1 MIRGG
6 RMLVCVVALIVAR
19 PSSVVVAVEV
29 TSWDLRTGVQDFS
42 GQTSV
47 SDLRRINVVSNP
59 PITTSVASVGL
70 NSATTDYDYSWLL
83 DMAFGDFNTSF
94 VHAIRSVK
102 IRTVSTGQI
111 FIIPGEDIRVTVNG
125 SLNYWHTPGDEGAI
139 NYFATVRDMS
149 TNADVFNEHRQGG
162 NLYLLPSSGTLTI
175 QAEAEL
181 SAGIPY
187 RLRYG
192 LQTDNTGDLPPT
204 GIADASGFVNFHIEP
219 LIPEPATLALL
230 LPAMLLIRR
239 PRRSIRPCRR

>member
-1 MIRGG
+1 M
-6 RMLVCVVALIVAR
+6 LIVA
-19 PSSVVVAVEV
+19 PIASTQAAFDVSAWQLSTWTQDLSGSSTVNDSDDILTV
-29 TSWDLRTGVQDFS
+29 T
-42 GQTSV
+42 
-47 SDLRRINVVSNP
+47 NP
-59 PITTSVASVGL
+59 LLYAAHTQVGL
-70 NSATTDYDYSWLL
+70 NGTMVDYDYSWLT

-94 VHAIRSVK
+94 THAIRSFRVA
-102 IRTVSTGQI
+102 TVSTGQI

-239 PRRSIRPCRR
+239 PCQHSCDAR